1 MPPLTYPG
9 FSFNKGTFTIFTG
22 PSHLL
27 SEALNNY
34 LVRQNGSI
42 LSLSGTVPVIL
53 SRVRMN
59 TGTWNRQT
67 VTEAHQLLTTLE
79 KSTQP
84 LILIEHD
91 RTLFDE
97 DADYIRPI
105 AMMCRRK
112 VSEKGTVFIFGTRPD
127 GWLNK
132 FEPFA
137 HKMEHIKERDYPPIG
152 METTIRSIYRQC
164 TLQSVI

>member
-1 MPPLTYPG
+1 MPPLTYPEI
-9 FSFNKGTFTIFTG
+9 SFNKGTFTIFTG

-42 LSLSGTVPVIL
+42 LSLSGNVPVIL
-53 SRVRMN
+53 SRTRTN
-59 TGTWNRQT
+59 TTQWNRKT
-67 VTEAHQLLTTLE
+67 VTHAHQLLTTLE

-91 RTLFDE
+91 RTLFDQ
-97 DADYIRPI
+97 DADLIRPI
-105 AMMCRRK
+105 ALICRRK

-137 HKMEHIKERDYPPIG
+137 HKMVHIEEQIHDATKTK
-152 METTIRSIYRQC
+152 TTIRSPYRQC